1 MNMTQRFNN
10 SDKRF
15 SARSKNF
22 QQEFQHLKD
31 PESAFGIRF
40 TAIPMGDKVRLDCV
54 FRNGT
59 VAEEFKE
66 PQPRVFIQEGDHNKR
81 LLRDMRFFSSLT
93 WWGIAHGGAR
103 QAPAIGNTKLP
114 VHSYR
119 ELYRDGLIEMGFV
132 SDFRYQSDLCLL
144 SDLPF
149 IGFSNLA
156 VWVDRIRNQ
165 IPAPAAEYV
174 IKTEICTGGA
184 HVIVTDEYA
193 AKIFAIR
200 NGTVFPP
207 GTREPLTHPLCNSEQ
222 IPELTALFY
231 KSFWNLFGKYVG
243 AEEVFFT
250 IED

>member
-1 MNMTQRFNN
+1 MTQKFNDL
-10 SDKRF
+10 DKRS
-15 SARSKNF
+15 SARSENF
-22 QQEFQHLKD
+22 RQEVQHLED
-31 PESAFGIRF
+31 PENAFGIRF
-40 TAIPMGDKVRLDCV
+40 TAIPVGDEVRLDCI
-54 FRNGT
+54 FCRGT

-66 PQPRVFIQEGDHNKR
+66 LQPRVFIQKGDHSKR
-81 LLRDMRFFSSLT
+81 LLKDMQFFSSLT
-93 WWGIAHGGAR
+93 WRGIAHGGAR

-119 ELYRDGLIEMGFV
+119 ELHRDGLIEMGFV
-132 SDFRYQSDLCLL
+132 SDFRYEGDLCLL

-149 IGFSNLA
+149 VGFSNLA

-174 IKTEICTGGA
+174 IETEICTGGA

-207 GTREPLTHPLCNSEQ
+207 EAKNPLRHRLGNSGG
-222 IPELTALFY
+222 ISELVALFY
-231 KSFWNLFGKYVG
+231 HDFWNLFVNYIG
-243 AEEVFFT
+243 AKEVVFT